1 MLIDLR
7 HLLRNLRRS
16 PASAVAAVVT
26 LSLTLGA
33 GASIFAVVDAV
44 LLTPPPFSDPD
55 ALFRLGEVLPGDDT
69 STSRSVRYG
78 TVEAWRNRA
87 GKLAGI
93 EAADGT
99 HLILTEPGPADSVH
113 VTDVTPGYLAFLGA
127 ATAHGRMFEAGDL
140 SQPVVILT
148 HTLWR
153 TKLAA
158 DPAAIGRQIVLS
170 GRPYTV
176 VGILPERFVFPLDE
190 VDVFRP
196 LQLSPADPADPE
208 ARAGVRV
215 GVLARLAGNVSPK
228 DLTAVLDEVSQRSP
242 TPAHVVATPLAVVLA
257 RGATRTLALLAGAAA
272 LALLIAFANLAGLLL
287 VRSIDRRRELAVRT
301 ALGARPL
308 EIARQLM
315 LEAETLVAI
324 GVAGGVLLALWLTPA
339 VGRLALEQFGG
350 AARGE
355 VAVSWRVIGAVAM
368 VAAACA
374 GLCGVLPAFVS
385 SRGNVVDVLRRGA
398 TSAPRELGLRRMFVT
413 GVIALACVLLV
424 SLSLVGRSLRNVLD
438 VNPGFD
444 ARGVLTSGISV
455 SSATKYPTTER
466 VAAFFSTFQRA
477 LEERLG
483 PGTVSMINE
492 LPLTHDRGRGM
503 FRIQATDPPVEMVR
517 REVGP
522 SYFDVMRI
530 PIIAGRAF
538 DARDDVAAPFRVVVS
553 QSLAERWFPG
563 EPPIGRQI
571 RLGPAARPAEIM
583 GVVGNVKHRS
593 LDDEAFWPTVYF
605 SAWRSPSRPMT
616 LVIRSQRPD
625 AEVLAVVREEKTQ
638 LDAEMPVVRAL
649 RPMQDVAAASPG
661 LPVRRALTAT
671 FLGFTV
677 LAILL
682 AGIGLFG
689 VVAHDVAARRA
700 ELALRIALG
709 AEPMRILM
717 RTLAQGAWM
726 VGVGLVVGAILSIS
740 AARSLSSVVF
750 ATGRFDPL
758 NIGAAAAVLMVVG
771 AAAVLPAARRAART
785 DPLSALRSE

>member
-1 MLIDLR
+1 MLIDFR
-7 HLLRNLRRS
+7 HLVRNLRRS
-16 PASAVAAVVT
+16 PASAVAAVMT

-33 GASIFAVVDAV
+33 GASIFAVVDDV
-44 LLTPPPFSDPD
+44 LLTPPPFADPD
-55 ALFRLGEVLPGDDT
+55 ALFRLGEILPGDAA

-78 TVEAWRNRA
+78 TVEAWRERA
-87 GKLAGI
+87 GALAGI
-93 EAADGT
+93 EGADGT
-99 HLILTEPGPADSVH
+99 HLTLTEPGPPDSVH
-113 VTDVTPGYLAFLGA
+113 VTDVTPGYLGLLGA
-127 ATAHGRMFEAGDL
+127 AIAHGRPFEAADL

-153 TKLAA
+153 AKFAA
-158 DPAAIGRQIVLS
+158 DPSAIGRQIVLS
-170 GRPYTV
+170 GRPYRV
-176 VGILPERFVFPLDE
+176 VGILPEAFVYPLDQ

-196 LQLSPADPADPE
+196 LQLPPADPADPE

-215 GVLARLAGNVSPK
+215 LVMARLTRNVSPN

-242 TPAHVVATPLAVVLA
+242 TPARVVATPLAVVLA
-257 RGATRTLALLAGAAA
+257 RGATRTLALLAGAAG

-301 ALGARPL
+301 ALGARPF

-315 LEAETLVAI
+315 LEAEALVVI
-324 GVAGGVLLALWLTPA
+324 GVAGGVLLALWLTPS

-355 VAVSWRVIGAVAM
+355 VAVSWRVMGALTI

-374 GLCGVLPAFVS
+374 GLCGMLPALVT

-398 TSAPRELGLRRMFVT
+398 TPARRELRLRRVFVT

-424 SLSLVGRSLRNVLD
+424 SLSLVGRSLRHVLNLD
-438 VNPGFD
+438 PGFD
-444 ARGVLTSGISV
+444 ARGVLTLGISV
-455 SSATKYPTTER
+455 TSATKYPTTER
-466 VAAFFSTFQRA
+466 VAAFFSTFHRA
-477 LEERLG
+477 LEQRLG

-492 LPLTHDRGRGM
+492 LPLTHDRGRGL

-517 REVGP
+517 REVAP

-530 PIIAGRAF
+530 PIIAGRGF
-538 DARDDVAAPFRVVVS
+538 DARDDAAAPFRVVVS
-553 QSLAERWFPG
+553 QSLAARWFAG
-563 EPPIGRQI
+563 EHPIGRQI
-571 RLGPAARPAEIM
+571 RLGPAGRPAEVI
-583 GVVGNVKHRS
+583 GVVGDVKHRS
-593 LDDEAFWPTVYF
+593 LDDEASLPTVYF
-605 SAWRSPSRPMT
+605 SAFRSPSRPMI

-625 AEVLAVVREEKTQ
+625 AEVLAVVNEEKAR

-677 LAILL
+677 LAIVL

-726 VGVGLVVGAILSIS
+726 VGAGLVAGAVLSIW

-750 ATGRFDPL
+750 AADRFDPL
-758 NIGAAAAVLMVVG
+758 NVAAAAAVLMVVG
-771 AAAVLPAARRAART
+771 TAAVLPAARRAART

>member
-1 MLIDLR
+1 
-7 HLLRNLRRS
+7 
-16 PASAVAAVVT
+16 
-26 LSLTLGA
+26 
-33 GASIFAVVDAV
+33 
-44 LLTPPPFSDPD
+44 
-55 ALFRLGEVLPGDDT
+55 LPGDAA

-78 TVEAWRNRA
+78 TVEAWRERA
-87 GKLAGI
+87 GTLAGI

-99 HLILTEPGPADSVH
+99 HLTLTEPGPADSVH
-113 VTDVTPGYLAFLGA
+113 VTDITPGYLALLGV
-127 ATAHGRMFEAGDL
+127 ATAYGRMFEAGDL

-148 HTLWR
+148 YRLWR

-196 LQLSPADPADPE
+196 LQLPPADPADPE

-215 GVLARLAGNVSPK
+215 GVLARLARNVSPR
-228 DLTAVLDEVSQRSP
+228 DLTAALDEVSQRSE
-242 TPAHVVATPLAVVLA
+242 TPAKVVATPLAVVLA
-257 RGATRTLALLAGAAA
+257 RGATKTLALLAGAAG

-301 ALGARPL
+301 ALGARPF

-324 GVAGGVLLALWLTPA
+324 GVAGGVLLAMWLTPA
-339 VGRLALEQFGG
+339 VGRIALEQFGG

-355 VAVSWRVIGAVAM
+355 VMVSWRVIGVVAM
-368 VAAACA
+368 VAAGCA
-374 GLCGVLPAFVS
+374 GLCGMLPALVA

-398 TSAPRELGLRRMFVT
+398 TSAPRELGLRRVFVT

-424 SLSLVGRSLRNVLD
+424 SLSLVGRSLRTVLD

-444 ARGVLTSGISV
+444 ARGVLTLGISV
-455 SSATKYPTTER
+455 TSTTKYPTTER
-466 VAAFFSTFQRA
+466 VAGFFSTLHRA

-483 PGTVSMINE
+483 RGTVSMINE

-530 PIIAGRAF
+530 PIIAGRPF
-538 DARDDVAAPFRVVVS
+538 DGRDDVAAPFRVVVS
-553 QSLAERWFPG
+553 QSLAARWFPG
-563 EPPIGRQI
+563 EQPIGRQI
-571 RLGPAARPAEIM
+571 RLGPGARPAEII
-583 GVVGNVKHRS
+583 GVAGDVKHRS

-605 SAWRSPSRPMT
+605 SAWRSPSRPMI

-625 AEVLAVVREEKTQ
+625 AEVLAVVQEEKAR
-638 LDAEMPVVRAL
+638 LDAEMPLVRAL
-649 RPMQDVAAASPG
+649 RPMQDVAASSPG

-671 FLGFTV
+671 FMGFTV
-677 LAILL
+677 LAIVL

-689 VVAHDVAARRA
+689 VVAHDVAARGA
-700 ELALRIALG
+700 EFALRIALG
-709 AEPMRILM
+709 ADPMRILI
-717 RTLAQGAWM
+717 RTLGQGAWM
-726 VGVGLVVGAILSIS
+726 VGGGLVVGSILSVWAS
-740 AARSLSSVVF
+740 RALSTVVF
-750 ATGRFDPL
+750 TTGRFDPF
-758 NIGAAAAVLMVVG
+758 NIAIAAAVLIAVG
-771 AAAVLPAARRAART
+771 AVAVLPAARRAARI
-785 DPLSALRSE
+785 DPVVALRSE